1 MYNKIE
7 DLGNDQEQSMSSTIN
22 KLLGKHTHF
31 YKWMMLKT
39 NEKNSVH
46 FRGLLLS
53 GGTERGPQ
61 MMAKLAYKQATVTVG
76 LAQDLSF
83 YSWIKF

>member
-1 MYNKIE
+1 
-7 DLGNDQEQSMSSTIN
+7 
-22 KLLGKHTHF
+22 
-31 YKWMMLKT
+31 MMLKN
-39 NEKNSVH
+39 NEQISVH
-46 FRGLLLS
+46 CRGLLLS
-53 GGTERGPQ
+53 GRTGRGPQ